1 MISNNSRKENR
12 EMNQE
17 MLLQVKLEN
26 AELSQQVGSYK
37 EIFNIV
43 KRLKEE
49 GFVILDLKVFDKD
62 GDKL

>member
-1 MISNNSRKENR
+1 LISNNSRKENR

>member
-1 MISNNSRKENR
+1 
-12 EMNQE
+12 MNQE